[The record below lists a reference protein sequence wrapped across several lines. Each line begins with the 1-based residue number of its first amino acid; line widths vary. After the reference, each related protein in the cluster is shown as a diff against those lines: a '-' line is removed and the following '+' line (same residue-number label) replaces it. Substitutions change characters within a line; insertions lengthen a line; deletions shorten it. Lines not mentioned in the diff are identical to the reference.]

1 MPKKTLKKQRK
12 QRGGGF
18 IKDYFDRRK
27 EKQKNALDLNKLN
40 DVDKESNFEIYEPDD
55 NVTKE
60 RKESIRK
67 LNEDSNKQEKENS
80 NNYSDYTTYSGSN
93 TNDHLSNCIET
104 VCKIVDGTA
113 QCACSIMGLNG
124 GSDNTRKTRFFKP
137 KRFKNKTMI
146 NKKRIKTNKK

>member
-1 MPKKTLKKQRK
+1 MVTAKPSTIVFDIFFSEEDKQNPTEIVK
-12 QRGGGF
+12 SYK
-18 IKDYFDRRK
+18 I
-27 EKQKNALDLNKLN
+27 
-40 DVDKESNFEIYEPDD
+40 DKESNFEIYEPDD

-80 NNYSDYTTYSGSN
+80 NNYSDNTTYSGSN

-104 VCKIVDGTA
+104 VCKIVDGSL
-113 QCACSIMGLNG
+113 QCFCAIMGLNG